1 MLTIGV
7 DAHKGTHVAVAVDA
21 AGQECGQWTG
31 PNSAEGWAAVVVWA
45 QGLGTERRWWH
56 SRCRG

>member
-21 AGQECGQWTG
+21 AGQECGPLAGSQ
-31 PNSAEGWAAVVVWA
+31 
-45 QGLGTERRWWH
+45 
-56 SRCRG
+56 